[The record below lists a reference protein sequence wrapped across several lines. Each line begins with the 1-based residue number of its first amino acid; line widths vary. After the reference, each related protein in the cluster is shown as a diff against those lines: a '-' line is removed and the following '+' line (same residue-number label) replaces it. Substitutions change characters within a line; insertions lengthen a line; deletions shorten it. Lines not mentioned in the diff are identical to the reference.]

1 MLKLSYVYPNA
12 RRQTTVKPDGPILIT
27 ETGTLHAWGRARLK
41 GRAKPL
47 SAHAHNGVTF
57 TWERAGDLWLFH
69 ATQPGSS
76 IHDGTGD
83 MVEAVELATRGGARS
98 IDMMQWTPKV
108 ESAVAVLPSG
118 ATLEFD
124 GTYPVSLTYEPSQAL
139 RALDALKAALGYLP
153 HLGPEV
159 VTECGDLSRSLA

>member
-1 MLKLSYVYPNA
+1 MLKLSHVYPNA
-12 RRQTTVKPDGPILIT
+12 GRQTTVKPDGPILIT

-47 SAHAHNGVTF
+47 SAHNGVTF

-69 ATQPGSS
+69 ATRPGSS
-76 IHDGTGD
+76 IHDGTAD
-83 MVEAVELATRGGARS
+83 MVIAVEVAARNSAVS

-124 GTYPVSLTYEPSQAL
+124 GACPVSLTYEPAQST
-139 RALDALKAALGYLP
+139 RTLDALKAALGYLP

-159 VTECGDLSRSLA
+159 VTERGDLSRSLA